1 MPTPFNPNA
10 TDEIKRRMLEALG
23 VSSVEELF
31 RDIPEKARFKGDWD
45 SLPIGAGR
53 PLSELEADRWVRER
67 LSRNKVFLDPPP
79 FLGAGIY
86 PHYVPEAVRFI
97 IERSEFL
104 TSYTPYQPEASQGM
118 LQALFEYQSL
128 MAELL
133 EMEVVNASMYDWASA
148 AAEAF
153 LLALRYHRM
162 KRRRILV
169 PETMNPFH
177 RRVVDSYLYPHR
189 RAGVRVEDIPVD
201 RETGY
206 LDMAALDSMLGD
218 DVAAV
223 YLEYPSFLGVVDVSA
238 RKIGEAAHG
247 HGALF
252 IMGVNPLA
260 LGVLE
265 APGRLGADVVVG
277 DGQPLGLGLKYGGPY
292 LGIMAVRWDA
302 KLVRQMPGRL
312 IGLTEDAEGRRAFTM
327 ILQTREQHI
336 RRSRATSNICTNE
349 ALAAVAVAVYLSLLG
364 PRGLRELGEHVMYK
378 ARYAAKRLSEIPG
391 VEVPAVKGFYFNE
404 YPVKFPAP
412 YQGIHKHL
420 LSRGIHGGLPLEK
433 WFPWLGHSALYA
445 FTELHTKEHI
455 DRLAEAVEE
464 AVKAAPR

>member
-1 MPTPFNPNA
+1 MPSPFNPNA
-10 TDEIKRRMLEALG
+10 PEEVKRRMLEALG

-31 RDIPEKARFKGDWD
+31 GDIPEGARFKGDWD

-53 PLSELEADRWVRER
+53 PLSEVEADRWVRER
-67 LSRNKVFLDPPP
+67 LSKNRVFLDPPP

-133 EMEVVNASMYDWASA
+133 ELEVVNASMYDWASA

-162 KRRRILV
+162 RRRRILV

-189 RAGVRVEDIPVD
+189 RAGVRVENIPVV

-206 LDMAALDSMLGD
+206 IDMAALDSMLGD

-223 YLEYPSFLGVVDVSA
+223 YLEYPSFLGVVDVNA
-238 RKIGEAAHG
+238 RKIGEAAHE

-265 APGRLGADVVVG
+265 PPGKLGADVAVG

-292 LGIMAVRWDA
+292 LGVMAVRWDA

-364 PRGLRELGEHVMYK
+364 PEGLRELGEHVMYK
-378 ARYAAKRLSEIPG
+378 ARYAAKRLSQVPG
-391 VEVPAVKGFYFNE
+391 VEAPALKGFYFNE
-404 YPVKFPAP
+404 YPVSFPVP
-412 YQGIHKHL
+412 YEGIHKRL
-420 LSRGIHGGLPLEK
+420 LGKGIHGGLPLRK
-433 WFPWLGHSALYA
+433 WFLWLGHSALYA

-455 DRLAEAVEE
+455 DKLVETVEE
-464 AVKAAPR
+464 AVKVS